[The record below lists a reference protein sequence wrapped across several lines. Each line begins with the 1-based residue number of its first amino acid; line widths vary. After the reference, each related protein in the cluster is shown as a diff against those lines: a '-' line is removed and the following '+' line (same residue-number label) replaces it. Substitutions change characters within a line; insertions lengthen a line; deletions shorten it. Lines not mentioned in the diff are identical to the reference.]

1 MKEETEPDSDYKE
14 KIFIQLEGGIRTWHK
29 TQTSGQQL

>member
-14 KIFIQLEGGIRTWHK
+14 KIFIQLEGGYITW
-29 TQTSGQQL
+29 